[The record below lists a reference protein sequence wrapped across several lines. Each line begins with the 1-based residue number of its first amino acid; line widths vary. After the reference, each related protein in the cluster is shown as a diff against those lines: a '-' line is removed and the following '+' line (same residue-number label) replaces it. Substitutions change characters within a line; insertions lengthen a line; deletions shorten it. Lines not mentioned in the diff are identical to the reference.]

1 MTVVAR
7 LRRLFDLDA
16 EPGAIAAHLARD
28 PRLAAHVRARPGLR
42 VAGAFEP
49 FEAAARAVLGQQ
61 VSLAAARTIEG
72 RLAARLGEAVATP
85 HPDLDRALPSAES
98 LARRSTS
105 ELAAL
110 LGVPSRRAATLAAIA
125 RAIARGELALDAGE
139 PTRLVEQ
146 IIALPGVGLWTAH
159 YLAMRAL
166 GWPDAFP
173 EGDLVL
179 RQALGGIS
187 GREARA
193 LAERWRPWRAY
204 GATHLWTELGTQ
216 RTAARAHRLEHAHQL
231 EGAQP

>member
-1 MTVVAR
+1 MTLVAR

-72 RLAARLGEAVATP
+72 RLAVRLGEVVATP
-85 HPDLDRALPSAES
+85 HPDLDRVLPRPEALA
-98 LARRSTS
+98 LRSTD

-125 RAIARGELALDAGE
+125 RALSRGELTLDGE
-139 PTRLVEQ
+139 PAQLVAQ
-146 IIALPGVGLWTAH
+146 IVAIPGVGPWTAH

-179 RQALGGIS
+179 RKALGGIS

-204 GATHLWTELGTQ
+204 GATHLWTELGT
-216 RTAARAHRLEHAHQL
+216 RRAAARARPSERAPRL